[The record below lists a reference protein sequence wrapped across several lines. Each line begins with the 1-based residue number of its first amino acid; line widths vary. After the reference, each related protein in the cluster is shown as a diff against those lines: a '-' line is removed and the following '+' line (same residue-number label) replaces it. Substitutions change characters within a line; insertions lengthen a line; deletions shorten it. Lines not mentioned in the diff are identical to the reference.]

1 MLSKFKILRRLEM
14 TLTIKR
20 KLPTLKRN
28 DEENCTVVL
37 TLDTR
42 HAPTMK
48 ELRLIQEQ
56 GKAVDD
62 FAYPV
67 VIRVTADKKRVF
79 LPTGKKFTEP
89 DYLQMCNALK
99 EREQKGRNGS
109 KLFLK
114 ECNELIGTFNRAVE
128 DIDSLTITRTF
139 SLDALVEKFTGKT
152 DKKKCNLNTIW
163 QEVIDAKYA
172 DKKARTAQAYTIA
185 MRRFEKDM
193 CKTAK
198 GGGYIGIPF
207 TRISNSFIHDW
218 RRKMLAGGVNPT
230 TAGIYLR
237 TMRAIVNVSI
247 ERGLMNGNS
256 KELFKNAQLSH
267 TGQRTG
273 EFLDAQTMQKL
284 YDFWLAD
291 EAKDAE
297 GNELFALRE
306 KRALFRDLCYFLFSY
321 LGNGMN
327 VADMVHLRYDE
338 QYTNSN
344 GTEFIFMRQKTL
356 ARTGGRSIV
365 VVPIDLLPM
374 QKLLGR
380 LATIPKPGA
389 YVFPILNGS

>member
-1 MLSKFKILRRLEM
+1 
-14 TLTIKR
+14 
-20 KLPTLKRN
+20 
-28 DEENCTVVL
+28 
-37 TLDTR
+37 
-42 HAPTMK
+42 
-48 ELRLIQEQ
+48 
-56 GKAVDD
+56 
-62 FAYPV
+62 
-67 VIRVTADKKRVF
+67 
-79 LPTGKKFTEP
+79 
-89 DYLQMCNALK
+89 
-99 EREQKGRNGS
+99 
-109 KLFLK
+109 
-114 ECNELIGTFNRAVE
+114 
-128 DIDSLTITRTF
+128 
-139 SLDALVEKFTGKT
+139 
-152 DKKKCNLNTIW
+152 
-163 QEVIDAKYA
+163 
-172 DKKARTAQAYTIA
+172 
-185 MRRFEKDM
+185 
-193 CKTAK
+193 
-198 GGGYIGIPF
+198 
-207 TRISNSFIHDW
+207 
-218 RRKMLAGGVNPT
+218 
-230 TAGIYLR
+230 
-237 TMRAIVNVSI
+237 
-247 ERGLMNGNS
+247 MNGNS

-306 KRALFRDLCYFLFSY
+306 KRALFRDLGYFLFSY

-344 GTEFIFMRQKTL
+344 GTEFIFMRQKTS